1 MKHGHLLRASRPLL
15 ALIGLMTA
23 AAAQAE
29 RLDIDHRLYA
39 PLHAAMEQP
48 HEGSIFYQA
57 SPSGRQFDRILVN
70 GTSAEHDWT
79 EALELVVVPRKGER
93 KPPQE
98 WFAAFQAASES
109 TCPANVTVLGED
121 ESSITFSLD
130 APPCSTGTP
139 LSGLYRVIYGR
150 KTVYVVSAKLK
161 GQMPADQRQQWLGLL
176 NSAKLAG

>member
-1 MKHGHLLRASRPLL
+1 MKLGHLLL
-15 ALIGLMTA
+15 ATLGLATA
-23 AAAQAE
+23 GTARAE

-39 PLHAAMEQP
+39 PLHTAMEQA
-48 HEGSIFYQA
+48 HEGSVFYQA
-57 SPSGRQFDRILVN
+57 TPSGRILDRILIN

-79 EALELVVVPRKGER
+79 EALELVVAPRKSER
-93 KPPQE
+93 RTPQE
-98 WFAAFQAASES
+98 WFSAFQAASE
-109 TCPANVTVLGED
+109 TNCPADLTVLSED
-121 ESSITFSLD
+121 DTSITFSLD

-161 GQMPADQRQQWLGLL
+161 GSARAEQREQWLGLL